1 MTPELERQLAADF
14 PVLFSALARGI
25 SYRDDDSTAV
35 DGRRASI
42 AMYGISHGDGWY
54 DILRRLAAKIEP
66 WCLSTGAY
74 AGQAKEKFGTLRFY
88 LLEPMVSEKDIPL
101 GISMYG
107 RLLSV
112 GPRASDDKVR
122 AAVDEA
128 EHESARTC
136 EVCGAAGT
144 LRDHNHWLS
153 TRCDLCHDARERLV
167 DRVESV
173 ERLLKNVIR
182 PKNADE
188 AAKWRALLYQ
198 CAEERP

>member
-74 AGQAKEKFGTLRFY
+74 AAQAKEKFGTLRFY
-88 LLEPMVSEKDIPL
+88 LLEPMVSEKEIPL

-122 AAVDEA
+122 AAIDEA

-136 EVCGAAGT
+136 EVCGAPGT

-153 TRCDLCHDARERLV
+153 TRCDLCHDATERLV
-167 DRVESV
+167 DRVEGID
-173 ERLLKNVIR
+173 RLLKYAVKPNT
-182 PKNADE
+182 ATE
-188 AAKWRALLYQ
+188 AATWRTLL
-198 CAEERP
+198 CERADG